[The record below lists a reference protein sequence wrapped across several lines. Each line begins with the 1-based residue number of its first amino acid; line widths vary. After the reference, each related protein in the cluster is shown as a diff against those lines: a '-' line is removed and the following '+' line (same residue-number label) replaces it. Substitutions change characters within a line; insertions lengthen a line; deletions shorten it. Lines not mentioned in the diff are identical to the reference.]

1 MELYDQVQNPIEDS
15 KVVEKLITLYSETK
29 KNQAFYSQLTR
40 TVQKN
45 YTKGQYRRAESD
57 KFYSMMFNKWKNSIV
72 SMKKSEFEVLYQQG
86 SYGKDLVKLRN
97 YLKTIP
103 DVVTEQETLD
113 ALYGGKKDKELEN
126 AIGKYRWNS
135 LGEGSG
141 WTHVCSRYLTAKKDE
156 YPNVE
161 HRLYLDTES
170 IDTYA
175 MITHF
180 VEKCDEHQLPYY
192 FKFDKYGNRDDTI
205 VIYSSSENLGKY
217 LEVLR
222 EIKRDYP
229 DLVSETKNP
238 PILTGKVDGW
248 IGYGSEPKLPNGK
261 KSSFNSIR
269 SDVIENAIG
278 KATKKWIMDHRNMQ
292 IKYQGKKVSFQEY
305 ITMKS
310 IEEWLASLERIYNN
324 YSDAEKSKATKENRF
339 YDESNVIKSI
349 GYTLKDLKSPQFRQY
364 LYSILNGKMGESL
377 SNICSTANDM
387 DTVTINVKENNKIF
401 FGGSDLNEMIR
412 KLSANIMKKDPNF
425 ISAVQMQIK
434 NDAKPYGIDTN
445 KFCFDIQAREAL
457 KMATNQATQVK
468 VKPIQVKPTI
478 VQQKSKN
485 LNNTSTEDGLI
496 NQIDSVMGQYEQEK
510 ETIYSSNIVSDEILN
525 RALAEMAMEDGNSID
540 SNNLSGGTF
549 RR

>member
-15 KVVEKLITLYSETK
+15 KVIEKLITLYSETK
-29 KNQAFYSQLTR
+29 KNQAFYSQLTK

-45 YTKGQYRRAESD
+45 YNKGQYRRTDSD
-57 KFYSMMFNKWKNSIV
+57 KFYSMMFNKWKNSIAA
-72 SMKKSEFEVLYQQG
+72 MKKSEFNVLYRQG
-86 SYGKDLVKLRN
+86 SYGKDLVKLRE

-103 DVVTEQETLD
+103 DVATEQEALD
-113 ALYGGKKDKELEN
+113 ILYSEKKDKELED
-126 AIGKYRWNS
+126 AIEKYRWNS

-141 WTHVCSRYLTAKKDE
+141 WIHVCSRYLTAKKDE

-192 FKFDKYGNRDDTI
+192 FKFDQYGNRDDTI
-205 VIYSSSENLGKY
+205 VIYSSSENLEKY

-229 DLVSETKNP
+229 DLVSETKDP

-292 IKYQGKKVSFQEY
+292 IKYQGQKVSFQEY

-310 IEEWLASLERIYNN
+310 IDEWLASLERIYNN
-324 YSDAEKSKATKENRF
+324 YSDAEKRKAQKENRP
-339 YDESNVIKSI
+339 YDEANVIKSI
-349 GYTLKDLKSPQFRQY
+349 GYTLKDLKSSQFRQN
-364 LYSILNGKMGESL
+364 LYSILNSKMGESL
-377 SNICSTANDM
+377 SNICSDANDM
-387 DTVTINVKENNKIF
+387 DAVTIKVKGNNKIF
-401 FGGSDLNEMIR
+401 FGRSDLNEIIR

-445 KFCFDIQAREAL
+445 KFCFDIQARETL
-457 KMATNQATQVK
+457 KVAANQFTQA
-468 VKPIQVKPTI
+468 QVKPAQVQKVS
-478 VQQKSKN
+478 VQQKPKN
-485 LNNTSTEDGLI
+485 FNDVFTEDNLI
-496 NQIDSVMGQYEQEK
+496 NQIDSIMEQYEQEK

-525 RALAEMAMEDGNSID
+525 RALAEMSMEDGNNID
-540 SNNLSGGTF
+540 SNTFGGGTF